1 MPEYLSQHE
10 SLIFA
15 EGFCFFIP
23 ALVWN
28 GQEMA
33 LNRVQKMTQT
43 WMHIQIITTA
53 LKYSHIAKTNEKQYI
68 EKEGSDWL

>member
-23 ALVWN
+23 TLVWN
-28 GQEMA
+28 GQELA

-53 LKYSHIAKTNEKQYI
+53 KTDEKQYI
-68 EKEGSDWL
+68 EKEDSDWL